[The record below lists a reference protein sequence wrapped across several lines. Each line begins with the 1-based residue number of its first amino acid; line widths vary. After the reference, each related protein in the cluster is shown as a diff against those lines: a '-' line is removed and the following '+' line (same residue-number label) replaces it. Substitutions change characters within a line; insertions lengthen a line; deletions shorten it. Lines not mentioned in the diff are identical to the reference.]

1 MVDMAARASPTDSS
15 AQAAISPRQVTAAVI
30 GNALEFYDFTTYA
43 YFAVQIGDAFF
54 PGGTPYERLMLS
66 LATFGAGFFS
76 RPIGAIVI
84 GSLADRVGR
93 RPAMLLSFALMGFAI
108 LGLALTPTYAKIGLW
123 APLMALGFRLLQG
136 FALGGEVGPTTAFL
150 IESAPPGQRGLYG
163 GWQGASQGV
172 ATLFGGLI
180 GLGLSTHLS
189 THDLNAWGWRIAFLI
204 GALVLPFGLIIRRN
218 LPETRHHVEEANAA
232 HPQTISLRG
241 HLRLIL
247 LGLALIGS
255 FTTAT
260 YVFQYMTTY
269 ASTTLHMKAGLA
281 FGATVISGAV
291 GLVFTLLGGALSD
304 RFGRRTLVLIPR
316 TLFLLATYP
325 AFVLMVR
332 NHDGVTLLT
341 AVGLMGALSSMSSGP
356 GLILLAESVRKEVR
370 SLVLATVYAVA
381 LAVFGGTTQMI
392 ITALIHVTGDPLAP
406 AWYMMAA
413 TAVGIV
419 AVGLMTETASRS
431 KIAPENASKGET
443 ASPRPMG

>member
-1 MVDMAARASPTDSS
+1 MDDMAARASPTDSS
-15 AQAAISPRQVTAAVI
+15 VHPAITPRQVTAAVI

-43 YFAVQIGDAFF
+43 FFAVQIGHAFF
-54 PGGTPYERLMLS
+54 PGRSAFESLMLS

-84 GSLADRVGR
+84 GALADRAGR
-93 RPAMLLSFALMGFAI
+93 RPAMLLSFGLMGLAI
-108 LGLALTPTYAKIGLW
+108 LGLALTPSYAQIGLA
-123 APLMALGFRLLQG
+123 APLLALSFRLLQG

-150 IESAPPGQRGLYG
+150 IESAPPGRRGLYG
-163 GWQGASQGV
+163 GWQGASQGL

-180 GLGLSTHLS
+180 GVGLSAA
-189 THDLNAWGWRIAFLI
+189 LNPHQLDAWGWRIAFLI
-204 GALVLPFGLIIRRN
+204 GALVLPLGLIIRRN
-218 LPETRHHVEEANAA
+218 LPETRDHVEEAHAA
-232 HPQTISLRG
+232 HPDTPGLRG
-241 HLRLIL
+241 HGRTIL
-247 LGLALIGS
+247 LGLALVGS

-269 ASTTLHMKAGLA
+269 ASMTLHMKAGVA
-281 FGATVISGAV
+281 FGATVVSGAV

-304 RFGRRTLVLIPR
+304 RFGRRWLVLVPR
-316 TLFLLATYP
+316 LLFLAATYP

-332 NHDGVTLLT
+332 RHDAITLLS

-356 GLILLAESVRKEVR
+356 GLILLAESIRKEVR
-370 SLVLATVYAVA
+370 GLVLATVYAVA
-381 LAVFGGTTQMI
+381 LAVFGGTTQPI

-419 AVGLMTETASRS
+419 AVSLMREGPASPKNAASRR
-431 KIAPENASKGET
+431 T
-443 ASPRPMG
+443 ASPGAVR